1 MKVVPRRTFESVV
14 SAEDESD
21 RDLIEVDAARPRPSP
36 PCFRSVSALLP
47 EGVGVLLRDG
57 AWLWG
62 GGFFSFLKGSS
73 IIVGPLGTLAGPL
86 EDVVTLETRAGVWA
100 LTPFLA
106 TGRPRPPSMDWI
118 LRSCAGSSFYKKS
131 E

>member
-1 MKVVPRRTFESVV
+1 MLSRLTLESVV

-21 RDLIEVDAARPRPSP
+21 KDLIEVDVARPRPSP
-36 PCFRSVSALLP
+36 PCFRSASALPL

-62 GGFFSFLKGSS
+62 GGFLSFLKGSS
-73 IIVGPLGTLAGPL
+73 IIVGPPGTLGGPL
-86 EDVVTLETRAGVWA
+86 EKVETFETRGWVGP

-118 LRSCAGSSFYKKS
+118 LRSCAGSSFYKK
-131 E
+131 

>member
-1 MKVVPRRTFESVV
+1 M

-21 RDLIEVDAARPRPSP
+21 KDLIEVDAARPRPSP
-36 PCFRSVSALLP
+36 PGFRSASTLP
-47 EGVGVLLRDG
+47 PDGVGVVLRDD

-73 IIVGPLGTLAGPL
+73 ITVGPPDTLGVPL
-86 EDVVTLETRAGVWA
+86 EEVVTFETRGWVGA

-118 LRSCAGSSFYKKS
+118 FRSCAGSSFYKNQIN